1 MTSPTNTKKETKMS
15 MKPTDTS
22 FIIETKEI
30 VKEISKAEAQP

>member
-1 MTSPTNTKKETKMS
+1 MNSPTKIKKETKMS

-22 FIIETKEI
+22 FMIEEKEI